1 MMTGEKRE
9 MLSRNVL
16 IFRREVTWTQ
26 MAVFSID
33 WKSRQARLIC
43 FEKSAK
49 KRKLG
54 TKNPD
59 NAYRRARL
67 DEARKIVE
75 RAGMSIR

>member
-1 MMTGEKRE
+1 MITGGKKE

-33 WKSRQARLIC
+33 WKSRQARLIF
-43 FEKSAK
+43 FEKSPK

-75 RAGMSIR
+75 RAGTSIR

>member
-1 MMTGEKRE
+1 MIVRGPKQFESKVAQFPKR
-9 MLSRNVL
+9 
-16 IFRREVTWTQ
+16 T
-26 MAVFSID
+26 VFD
-33 WKSRQARLIC
+33 
-43 FEKSAK
+43 
-49 KRKLG
+49 LG